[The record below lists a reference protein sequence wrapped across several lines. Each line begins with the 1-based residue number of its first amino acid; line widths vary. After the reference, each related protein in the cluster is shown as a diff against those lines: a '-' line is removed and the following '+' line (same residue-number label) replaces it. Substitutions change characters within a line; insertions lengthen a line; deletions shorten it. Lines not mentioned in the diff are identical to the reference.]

1 MRQNTSATFNGFGK
15 NKRNNSTF
23 VSFSVVLT
31 LMIRDAAKQQNAVT
45 NSFHSSVVPVDIR
58 LVAR

>member
-45 NSFHSSVVPVDIR
+45 KFFSFECCSR
-58 LVAR
+58 